1 MGSLVGNYS
10 VLFRCWYCQLCSGE
24 SLVFYRGLMHCQ
36 SGLRWRAPGFL
47 PGHAVGAMLGKG
59 WYALWVHLLLC
70 FFVWICFGPFWSLVK
85 LKNSLGHLKLAGRT
99 CNDVWFV
106 HGSLSVDLL
115 VEVCSRAA
123 ATAVSRH
130 NTTTTTTTTTTV
142 KKKTWKVETWTM
154 RKNVHVQTANWR
166 WTQNVL

>member
-1 MGSLVGNYS
+1 
-10 VLFRCWYCQLCSGE
+10 
-24 SLVFYRGLMHCQ
+24 
-36 SGLRWRAPGFL
+36 
-47 PGHAVGAMLGKG
+47 
-59 WYALWVHLLLC
+59 
-70 FFVWICFGPFWSLVK
+70 LVK

-106 HGSLSVDLL
+106 HGSFSVDLL

-130 NTTTTTTTTTTV
+130 NTTTTTTTTTTTKV

-166 WTQNVL
+166 

>member
-1 MGSLVGNYS
+1 
-10 VLFRCWYCQLCSGE
+10 
-24 SLVFYRGLMHCQ
+24 
-36 SGLRWRAPGFL
+36 
-47 PGHAVGAMLGKG
+47 
-59 WYALWVHLLLC
+59 
-70 FFVWICFGPFWSLVK
+70 LVK
-85 LKNSLGHLKLAGRT
+85 LKNSLGHLKLAGRI

-106 HGSLSVDLL
+106 HESLSVDLL

-130 NTTTTTTTTTTV
+130 NTTTTKV

-166 WTQNVL
+166 